1 MPLETV
7 LKAIQSNKGPEQ
19 LFLLRRGAQ
28 REVPDKYIC
37 FFYETDAEPGGSP
50 PPPQAC

>member
-7 LKAIQSNKGPEQ
+7 LKATQSNKGLEQ
-19 LFLLRRGAQ
+19 LFFLLRGAQ

-37 FFYETDAEPGGSP
+37 FFCETDAEPGGSQR
-50 PPPQAC
+50 PPQAC